1 MNQPLVTVLM
11 PVYNGEAFLREA
23 IDSILNQTFSDFE
36 FLIINDGSTDST
48 EAIIKS
54 YNDPRINYHK
64 NEQNIKLIATL
75 NKGLALAR
83 GKYIARM
90 DADDI
95 SLPDR
100 LEKQVHFMEKN
111 PEVVACGTW
120 AESFGVDNAFV
131 KYEAGH
137 QDIMFKML
145 YQCHLVH
152 PTVIMRTQEV
162 QSFKPQFDFNFA
174 HAEDYDFFVRLGYKY
189 RLANLQQV
197 LLKYRSHAQS
207 VSKAYDE
214 VQKSNSNIIRHSEFV
229 HLGYPVSGQLVADFA
244 VLNHH
249 AYSKVKSSPAEIKTM
264 FEGMLNANLKSHVF
278 DNTFLEK
285 KLSYLWFH
293 YCYKVTTP
301 NVFYSSKILSK
312 HSKPTAL
319 QKAKWIVKK
328 LRPNTN
334 A

>member
-1 MNQPLVTVLM
+1 M
-11 PVYNGEAFLREA
+11 PVYNGEAFLHEA
-23 IDSILNQTFSDFE
+23 IDSILNQTFTDFE
-36 FLIINDGSTDST
+36 FLIINDGSTDGT
-48 EAIIKS
+48 EKIIKS
-54 YNDPRINYHK
+54 YTDPRINYHK

-75 NKGLALAR
+75 NKGLALAT

-95 SLPDR
+95 SLPER
-100 LEKQVHFMEKN
+100 LEKQVQFMEHN
-111 PEVVACGTW
+111 LHVVACGAW
-120 AESFGVDNAFV
+120 AETFGVDNAFV

-189 RLANLQQV
+189 QLANLQQV
-197 LLKYRSHAQS
+197 LLKYRSHAKS

-214 VQKSNSNIIRHSEFV
+214 VQKTNSNIIRHSQFA
-229 HLGYPVSGQLVADFA
+229 HLGYAVSPQLLADFA
-244 VLNHH
+244 ILNHH
-249 AYSKVKSSPAEIKTM
+249 AYSKVKSTPAEIKTM
-264 FEGMLNANLKSHVF
+264 FENMLKANAQSRAF
-278 DNTFLEK
+278 DNLFLEK

-293 YCYKVTTP
+293 YCYKVATP
-301 NVFYSSKILSK
+301 NVFYSSKILSQ

-319 QKAKWIVKK
+319 QKVKWQVKRLK
-328 LRPNTN
+328 